1 MDAHTG
7 DRGARLRVKGRR
19 PLLAAMVID
28 SVGTGMFLPFTV
40 LYFIHAAGLT
50 APAVGVALTVA
61 GFVVLP
67 APLAVAPGIDR
78 FPARIV
84 VAAGNLISCAAFAA
98 YLFVHSQLAVTAAA
112 VAAGAGQAVF
122 WTGTRAL
129 ISEVAR
135 PGERRSWF
143 ALQTAIRYAG
153 YGLGGLAGAAVVS
166 LHSPAGFK
174 ALAAID
180 ALSYLGAALLLIS
193 WRQPPPAAKPA
204 KPPAP
209 GGARRS
215 YWPALTD
222 RPLAGISA
230 INTAFV
236 LCAQVL
242 PVVLAVYVVGT
253 LHLAA
258 WIAGMLFTLNTLL
271 IATGQAPVT
280 LATRRIPHRHLLR
293 SAAATWAIAF
303 ALLWAATTLPHGARA
318 AVLAT
323 AITIFTLAEILQGPV
338 INALVVELAPAGNPG
353 AHLSI
358 FQLSWSVGQTI
369 APAVLLGLLSAG
381 PGWLWATTICLCL
394 LIFLGID
401 HLTPHQREL
410 SRPQPETVND
420 RSRPRD
426 AQRGIGSPWR
436 PGSGWAD
443 GSYAPPAGQ
452 RNQADLDMPAGQNR
466 LICALTPDRHQAAAR
481 AHNGG

>member
-1 MDAHTG
+1 MDTHTG
-7 DRGARLRVKGRR
+7 DGGRLRVKGRR
-19 PLLAAMVID
+19 PFLAAMVID

-40 LYFIHAAGLT
+40 LYFVHTAGLT

-84 VAAGNLISCAAFAA
+84 VAVGNLISCAAFTA
-98 YLFVHSQLAVTAAA
+98 YLFVHGQLAVTAAA

-174 ALAAID
+174 APAAID
-180 ALSYLGAALLLIS
+180 AVSYLGAALLLIC
-193 WRQPPPAAKPA
+193 WRQPPPAATRA

-209 GGARRS
+209 DGARCS
-215 YWPALTD
+215 YWSVLTD

-236 LCAQVL
+236 LCLQVL
-242 PVVLAVYVVGT
+242 PVVLSVYVVGT

-280 LATRRIPHRHLLR
+280 LITRRIPRRHVLR
-293 SAAATWAIAF
+293 GATATWAAAF
-303 ALLWAATTLPHGARA
+303 GLLWAAAILPHGTRA
-318 AVLAT
+318 GVLAA

-338 INALVVELAPAGNPG
+338 INALVVELAPAGHPG
-353 AHLSI
+353 RHLSI

-381 PGWLWATTICLCL
+381 PRWLWTTTIGLCL
-394 LIFLGID
+394 IIFLGIN
-401 HLTPHQREL
+401 HLAPH
-410 SRPQPETVND
+410 RPQLPPPETVSD
-420 RSRPRD
+420 RSRPR
-426 AQRGIGSPWR
+426 A
-436 PGSGWAD
+436 
-443 GSYAPPAGQ
+443 
-452 RNQADLDMPAGQNR
+452 
-466 LICALTPDRHQAAAR
+466 
-481 AHNGG
+481 

>member
-1 MDAHTG
+1 MDTHTG
-7 DRGARLRVKGRR
+7 DWGARLRVKGRR
-19 PLLAAMVID
+19 PFLAAMVID

-40 LYFIHAAGLT
+40 LYFVHTAGLT

-78 FPARIV
+78 FPAKTV

-98 YLFVHSQLAVTAAA
+98 YLFVHGQLAVTVAA
-112 VAAGAGQAVF
+112 VVAGVGQAVF

-129 ISEVAR
+129 ISEVAP

-180 ALSYLGAALLLIS
+180 ALSYLAAAVLLIS
-193 WRQPPPAAKPA
+193 WRQPPPAAKSA
-204 KPPAP
+204 TPPAP
-209 GGARRS
+209 DSARSS
-215 YWPALTD
+215 YWSALTD
-222 RPLAGISA
+222 RPLAAITA

-242 PVVLAVYVVGT
+242 TVVLSVYVTGT

-271 IATGQAPVT
+271 IATGQAPLT
-280 LATRRIPHRHLLR
+280 RATRRIPHRHVLR
-293 SAAATWAIAF
+293 GAAAAWAA
-303 ALLWAATTLPHGARA
+303 ALGLLWAASVLPRGARA
-318 AVLAT
+318 GMLVA

-338 INALVVELAPAGNPG
+338 INALVVELAPAGHPG
-353 AHLSI
+353 RHLSI

-381 PGWLWATTICLCL
+381 PRWLWATIIGLCL
-394 LIFLGID
+394 IIFLGIN
-401 HLTPHQREL
+401 HLAPH
-410 SRPQPETVND
+410 RPQLPPPETVSD
-420 RSRPRD
+420 RSRHATPS
-426 AQRGIGSPWR
+426 AASAA
-436 PGSGWAD
+436 PGGRT
-443 GSYAPPAGQ
+443 AGE
-452 RNQADLDMPAGQNR
+452 RM
-466 LICALTPDRHQAAAR
+466 ALTRRPRASETRQTCTCPPDRIP
-481 AHNGG
+481 

>member
-1 MDAHTG
+1 MDAHAG
-7 DRGARLRVKGRR
+7 EPGARLRVKGRR

-28 SVGTGMFLPFTV
+28 SAGTGMFLPFTV
-40 LYFIHAAGLT
+40 LYFVHAAGLT

-84 VAAGNLISCAAFAA
+84 VAGGNLISCAAFAA

-112 VAAGAGQAVF
+112 VVAGVGQAAF

-166 LHSPAGFK
+166 FHSPAGFK

-180 ALSYLGAALLLIS
+180 AVSYLAAALLLIS
-193 WRQPPPAAKPA
+193 WRQPPLAARPVKS
-204 KPPAP
+204 PAP
-209 GGARRS
+209 GGARCS
-215 YWPALTD
+215 YWSALTD
-222 RPLAGISA
+222 RSLAGISA

-242 PVVLAVYVVGT
+242 TVVLSVYVVTT

-258 WIAGMLFTLNTLL
+258 WIVGMLFTLNTVLV
-271 IATGQAPVT
+271 AAGQAPLT
-280 LATRRIPHRHLLR
+280 LITRRIPHRHVLR
-293 SAAATWAIAF
+293 GAAAAWAVAF
-303 ALLWAATTLPHGARA
+303 GLLWAAAILPHAARTS
-318 AVLAT
+318 VLVA

-338 INALVVELAPAGNPG
+338 INTLVVELAPAPDPG
-353 AHLSI
+353 RHLSI

-369 APAVLLGLLSAG
+369 APAVLLGLLSVG
-381 PGWLWATTICLCL
+381 PGWLWATTISLCL
-394 LIFLGID
+394 IIFLGID
-401 HLTPHQREL
+401 HLTPTPATATATRNHERYKPSTRRPARHRE
-410 SRPQPETVND
+410 
-420 RSRPRD
+420 
-426 AQRGIGSPWR
+426 PWK
-436 PGSGWAD
+436 PGSG
-443 GSYAPPAGQ
+443 
-452 RNQADLDMPAGQNR
+452 
-466 LICALTPDRHQAAAR
+466 
-481 AHNGG
+481 